1 MTPCLHFPSFWIL
14 MQVSCLENPMDR
26 GASRLQ
32 SMGSLIVRHVWATS
46 LSLFTFMHWRRKW
59 HPIPVLLPGKSHGRR
74 SLVGCSLWG
83 CTESDTTERLHF
95 HFSLSCIGE
104 GNGNPLQCSCLDN
117 PRDRG
122 AWWAA
127 VYGVT
132 QSRTRLKW
140 LSSSSRY
147 LSPRPRLI
155 QILSL
160 PSSHLPEGFTI
171 FLLSASWTLWAKRK
185 KAQHESCEFSFIWGL
200 TEDFSSGDSLS
211 VVLRNWS
218 QEVGARLVS
227 IWFFLVKG
235 IRAVKDTSW

>member
-1 MTPCLHFPSFWIL
+1 MTVFL
-14 MQVSCLENPMDR
+14 
-26 GASRLQ
+26 
-32 SMGSLIVRHVWATS
+32 
-46 LSLFTFMHWRRKW
+46 RRAF
-59 HPIPVLLPGKSHGRR
+59 HY
-74 SLVGCSLWG
+74 
-83 CTESDTTERLHF
+83 

-218 QEVGARLVS
+218 QEVGARLVY